1 MNLQK
6 REKEMVRIPG
16 NDMQYTAPGRIK
28 DAGGYQLMELLV
40 ALGLIVAL
48 LGATYGLFLHQADA
62 FRQQD
67 RKVTRQ
73 QVLRASLEM
82 ISRDLRLAAYPDGE
96 GAQRLIT
103 DGGIPEAY
111 LPKYPLGV
119 TLKEPVTIVSGGVHP
134 DVLSILTVLPNDN
147 NPAVLTQEVLAGGNS
162 VLLSLSA
169 SEVGDQYRVGDV
181 LYLGKPPQFAQVK
194 AISGRC
200 LTVDADP
207 KVPGW
212 QGFQQAQA
220 SGTEVG
226 EVSLVSYAVFT
237 DQNDAAGQ
245 FHEAGRP
252 VLKRKVNAGG
262 FEPAAEDISHLK
274 VNPGANGTYDLEIG
288 ALLEP
293 GKETPAE
300 REGLRLQLTSQVRRR
315 N

>member
-1 MNLQK
+1 
-6 REKEMVRIPG
+6 MVRFTG
-16 NDMQYTAPGRIK
+16 KDGQVTVRNRRK
-28 DAGGYQLMELLV
+28 DAGGFQLMELLV
-40 ALGLIVAL
+40 ALGLIVST
-48 LGATYGLFLHQADA
+48 LGITYELFIRQADA

-67 RKVTRQ
+67 RKVNRQ
-73 QVLRASLEM
+73 QVLRASQEM

-96 GAQRLIT
+96 GAQRLIAEL
-103 DGGIPEAY
+103 GIPEAY
-111 LPKYPLGV
+111 LPKFPLEV

-134 DVLSILTVLPNDN
+134 DVLSILTVLPNEN
-147 NPAVLTQEVLAGGNS
+147 NPAVLAQEVPAGGNM
-162 VLLSLSA
+162 LTLSLSA

-181 LYLGKPPQFAQVK
+181 LYIGKPPQFALVR
-194 AISGRC
+194 AISGRT

-212 QGFQQAQA
+212 QGLKQAQT

-237 DQNDAAGQ
+237 DQNDSAGQ

-252 VLKRKVNAGG
+252 VLKRKINAGG
-262 FEPAAEDISHLK
+262 FEPVAEDVAYLK
-274 VNPGANGTYDLEIG
+274 IKPGPNGSYDLEIG

-293 GKETPAE
+293 GRETAAE
-300 REGLRLQLTSQVRRR
+300 REGQRLLLTSQVRRR

>member
-1 MNLQK
+1 
-6 REKEMVRIPG
+6 MVRIPG
-16 NDMQYTAPGRIK
+16 NDVQRTARYRIK
-28 DAGGYQLMELLV
+28 DAGGFQLMELLV
-40 ALGLIVAL
+40 VLGLIVSI
-48 LGATYGLFLHQADA
+48 LGVTYELFIRQADA

-67 RKVTRQ
+67 RKVNRQ

-96 GAQRLIT
+96 GAKRLIADLGT
-103 DGGIPEAY
+103 PEAY

-134 DVLSILTVLPNDN
+134 DVISILTVLPNEN
-147 NPAVLTQEVLAGGNS
+147 NPTVLASEVPAGGNS
-162 VLLSLSA
+162 LTLFLSA
-169 SEVGDQYRVGDV
+169 SEVSDQYRVGDI
-181 LYLGKPPQFAQVK
+181 LYMGKPPQYAQVK
-194 AISGRC
+194 AISGRS
-200 LTVDADP
+200 LTVDADA

-212 QGFQQAQA
+212 QGLPQAQT

-237 DQNDAAGQ
+237 DQNDPAGD

-252 VLKRKVNAGG
+252 VLKRKINGGG
-262 FEPAAEDISHLK
+262 FEPVAEDIVHLK
-274 VNPGANGTYDLEIG
+274 IKPGPNGSYDLEIG

-293 GKETPAE
+293 GRETAAE
-300 REGLRLQLTSQVRRR
+300 REGQRLLLTSKVRRR

>member
-1 MNLQK
+1 MNLLAE
-6 REKEMVRIPG
+6 EKEMVRILG
-16 NDMQYTAPGRIK
+16 DGVSGRSADRIK
-28 DAGGYQLMELLV
+28 DAGGFQLMELLV
-40 ALGLIVAL
+40 ALGLIVSL
-48 LGATYGLFLHQADA
+48 LGVTYDLFIHQADA
-62 FRQQD
+62 FRQQG
-67 RKVTRQ
+67 RKVNRQ

-103 DGGIPEAY
+103 DQGIPEAY

-134 DVLSILTVLPNDN
+134 DVLSILTVLPNEN

-162 VLLSLSA
+162 LTLSLSA
-169 SEVGDQYRVGDV
+169 SEVSDQYRVGDV
-181 LYLGKPPQFAQVK
+181 LYLGKPPQFAQVR

-207 KVPGW
+207 KLPGW
-212 QGFQQAQA
+212 QGLKQAQA

-245 FHEAGRP
+245 FPRGR
-252 VLKRKVNAGG
+252 
-262 FEPAAEDISHLK
+262 
-274 VNPGANGTYDLEIG
+274 
-288 ALLEP
+288 
-293 GKETPAE
+293 ETGVE
-300 REGLRLQLTSQVRRR
+300 TKNQRRR
-315 N
+315 I

>member
-1 MNLQK
+1 MNLQE
-6 REKEMVRIPG
+6 RGKEMVRIPE
-16 NDMQYTAPGRIK
+16 DDVSCPVHCRIK
-28 DAGGYQLMELLV
+28 DSGGFQLMELLV

-48 LGATYGLFLHQADA
+48 LGVTYGLFLHQADA

-67 RKVTRQ
+67 RRVNRQ

-103 DGGIPEAY
+103 DGWIPEAY
-111 LPKYPLGV
+111 LPQHPLGV
-119 TLKEPVTIVSGGVHP
+119 HLKEPVTVISGGVHP
-134 DVLSILTVLPNDN
+134 DVLSLLTVLPNDN
-147 NPAVLTQEVLAGGNS
+147 NPAVLTQEVLVGGNS
-162 VLLSLSA
+162 LTLSLSA
-169 SEVGDQYRVGDV
+169 SEVSDQYRVGDV

-262 FEPAAEDISHLK
+262 FEPAAEDISQLRIK
-274 VNPGANGTYDLEIG
+274 PGADGAYDLEIG

-293 GKETPAE
+293 GRETPAE
-300 REGLRLQLTSQVRRR
+300 REALRLQLTSQVRRR